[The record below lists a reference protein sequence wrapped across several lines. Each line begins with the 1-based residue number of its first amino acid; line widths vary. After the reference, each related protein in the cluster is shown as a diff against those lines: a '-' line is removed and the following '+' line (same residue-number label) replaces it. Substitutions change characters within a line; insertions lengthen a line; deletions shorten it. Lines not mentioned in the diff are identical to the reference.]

1 MTTWRLDT
9 FRPTDGFTLLEALVA
24 MAITGMIITILATI
38 FGQWLPN
45 WKHGFER
52 LQGNEHVAIGIDR
65 LVADLSAA
73 EFVSANRDTHLPLF
87 EGSPR
92 SVTFVRTSLGP
103 NSGPGLELIR
113 ISEVSRKDGRALV
126 RTRAPFLPLTVG
138 AQHEIKFGDPVVLLR
153 SPYRL
158 AFSYAGADR
167 IWHDEWHHQTRLPEA
182 IRLTLHDSSIPQPS
196 RRVTATVVHA
206 QLPVDCISANS
217 IDDCFKSKL
226 RANDSSR
233 KPGVSNE

>member
-1 MTTWRLDT
+1 MTTWQPDT
-9 FRPTDGFTLLEALVA
+9 FRQADGFTLLEALVA

-65 LVADLSAA
+65 LVGDLSAA
-73 EFVSANRDTHLPLF
+73 EFVLAGRKTHLPLF

-113 ISEVSRKDGRALV
+113 ITEVSRKHGPALV
-126 RTRAPFLPLTVG
+126 RSRAPFLPSTGKSQREV
-138 AQHEIKFGDPVVLLR
+138 IFKDPVVLLR
-153 SPYRL
+153 PPYRL
-158 AFSYAGADR
+158 TFSYAGADR
-167 IWHDEWHHQTRLPEA
+167 VWHDEWHQQPRLPEA
-182 IRLTLHDSSIPQPS
+182 VRLTLNDSSTAHSS
-196 RRVTATVVHA
+196 RRITATLVHA
-206 QLPVDCISANS
+206 RLPVDCLSAKS
-217 IDDCFKSKL
+217 IDACFDVKL
-226 RANDSSR
+226 QKNDSSR
-233 KPGVSNE
+233 NPGTPR